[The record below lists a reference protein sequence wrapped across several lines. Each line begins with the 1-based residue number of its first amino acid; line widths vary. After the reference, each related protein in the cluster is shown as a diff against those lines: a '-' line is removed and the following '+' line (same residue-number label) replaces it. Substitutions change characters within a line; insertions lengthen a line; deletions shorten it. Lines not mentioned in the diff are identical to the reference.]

1 MSFTYD
7 QLKTAIQNY
16 TQNEE
21 TSFVSNLPL
30 FIRIAEE
37 RILKNVQLTLFR
49 KNSTAAMTINNQY
62 LAAPSDFLAPFS
74 LSFTD
79 AANDKYFLEYKDVNF
94 IQEFNPDD
102 TTVGAPRYYAFF
114 DISNFIIG
122 PTPDGSYAVELH
134 YFYRPVSLTAGAGTG
149 TSWLSIN
156 AEVALLYGCLIEA
169 YTYMKGES
177 DVMQEYEKRFMEAI
191 VSLKNFGEAK
201 EVTDA
206 YRTGLIIR
214 DKA

>member
-7 QLKTAIQNY
+7 ELKTTIKDY
-16 TQNEE
+16 TQNQE
-21 TSFVSNLPL
+21 TSFVSNLPI

-49 KNSTAAMTINNQY
+49 KNATANMTNGQQY
-62 LAAPSDFLAPFS
+62 LPAPSDFLAPFS

-79 AANDKYFLEYKDVNF
+79 ANNDKNFLLYKDVNF
-94 IQEFNPDD
+94 VQEFNPDS
-102 TTVGAPRYYAFF
+102 TTTGAPRYYAYF
-114 DISNFIIG
+114 DVSSFIIG
-122 PTPDGSYAVELH
+122 PTPNAAFAVELH
-134 YFYRPVSLTAGAGTG
+134 YFYRPTSLTSGSGSG
-149 TSWLSIN
+149 TSWLSTN

-169 YTYMKGES
+169 YTYMKGEA
-177 DVMQEYEKRFMEAI
+177 DVMQEYEKRFTEAI
-191 VSLKNFGEAK
+191 VSLKNFGESK

>member
-7 QLKTAIQNY
+7 ELKTAIKNY

-49 KNSTAAMTINNQY
+49 KNATAAMTVNNQY

-94 IQEFNPDD
+94 IQEFNPDS

-134 YFYRPVSLTAGAGTG
+134 YFYRPVSLTKGAGTG
-149 TSWLSIN
+149 TTWLSTN

>member
-1 MSFTYD
+1 MSFTYT
-7 QLKTAIQNY
+7 QLKTAIEDY
-16 TQNEE
+16 TENNE
-21 TSFVSNLPL
+21 TSFLNNLPL
-30 FIRIAEE
+30 FIRLTEE
-37 RILKNVQLTLFR
+37 RILKNVQLSLFR
-49 KNSTAAMTINNQY
+49 KNAAGAMSQNNKF
-62 LAAPSDFLAPFS
+62 LAVPSDFLAPFA
-74 LSFTD
+74 LSWT
-79 AANDKYFLEYKDVNF
+79 E
-94 IQEFNPDD
+94 
-102 TTVGAPRYYAFF
+102 VGAPRYYAFF

-134 YFYRPVSLTAGAGTG
+134 YFYRPVSLTAGAGAG
-149 TSWLSIN
+149 TSWLSTN

-169 YTYMKGES
+169 YTYMKGDA

>member
-21 TSFVSNLPL
+21 TSFVDNLPL

-49 KNSTAAMTINNQY
+49 KNATAAMTVNNQY

-79 AANDKYFLEYKDVNF
+79 AVNDKYFLEYKDVNF

-114 DISNFIIG
+114 DINNFIIG
-122 PTPDGSYAVELH
+122 PTPNGSYAVELH
-134 YFYRPVSLTAGAGTG
+134 YFYRPQSLTTGSGTG
-149 TSWLSIN
+149 TTWLSTN

-169 YTYMKGES
+169 YTYMKGEA

>member
-1 MSFTYD
+1 M
-7 QLKTAIQNY
+7 
-16 TQNEE
+16 
-21 TSFVSNLPL
+21 
-30 FIRIAEE
+30 
-37 RILKNVQLTLFR
+37 
-49 KNSTAAMTINNQY
+49 
-62 LAAPSDFLAPFS
+62 
-74 LSFTD
+74 
-79 AANDKYFLEYKDVNF
+79 
-94 IQEFNPDD
+94 
-102 TTVGAPRYYAFF
+102 
-114 DISNFIIG
+114 
-122 PTPDGSYAVELH
+122 
-134 YFYRPVSLTAGAGTG
+134 SLTAGAGAG

>member
-94 IQEFNPDD
+94 IQEFNPDA

>member
-21 TSFVSNLPL
+21 TSFVDNLPL

-49 KNSTAAMTINNQY
+49 KNATAAMTVNNQY
-62 LAAPSDFLAPFS
+62 LAAPADFLAPFS

-134 YFYRPVSLTAGAGTG
+134 YFYRPVSLTTGAGTG
-149 TSWLSIN
+149 TSWLSTN

-169 YTYMKGES
+169 YTYMKGDA

>member
-134 YFYRPVSLTAGAGTG
+134 YFYRPVSLTAGAGAG
-149 TSWLSIN
+149 TSWLSTN

-169 YTYMKGES
+169 YTYMKGDA

>member
-21 TSFVSNLPL
+21 TSFVDNLPL

-49 KNSTAAMTINNQY
+49 KNATAAMTVNDQY

-79 AANDKYFLEYKDVNF
+79 AVNDKYFLEYKDVNF

-114 DISNFIIG
+114 DINNFIIG
-122 PTPDGSYAVELH
+122 PTPNGSYAVELH
-134 YFYRPVSLTAGAGTG
+134 YFYRPQSLTTGSGTG
-149 TSWLSIN
+149 TTWLSTN

-169 YTYMKGES
+169 YTYMKGEA

>member
-7 QLKTAIQNY
+7 ELKTTIKDY
-16 TQNEE
+16 TQNQE
-21 TSFVSNLPL
+21 TSFVSNLPI

-49 KNSTAAMTINNQY
+49 KNATANMTNGEQY
-62 LAAPSDFLAPFS
+62 LPAPNDFLAPFS

-79 AANDKYFLEYKDVNF
+79 ANNDKNFLLYKDVNF
-94 IQEFNPDD
+94 VQEFNPDS
-102 TTVGAPRYYAFF
+102 TTTGAPRYYAYF
-114 DISNFIIG
+114 DVSSFIIG
-122 PTPDGSYAVELH
+122 PTPNAAFAVELH
-134 YFYRPVSLTAGAGTG
+134 YFYRPASLTSGSGSG
-149 TSWLSIN
+149 TSWLSTN

-169 YTYMKGES
+169 YTYMKGEA
-177 DVMQEYEKRFMEAI
+177 DVMQEYEKRFTEAI
-191 VSLKNFGEAK
+191 VSLKNFGESK

>member
-21 TSFVSNLPL
+21 TSFVDNLPL

-49 KNSTAAMTINNQY
+49 KNSTAAMTVNNQY

-79 AANDKYFLEYKDVNF
+79 AVNDKYFLEYKDVNF

-114 DISNFIIG
+114 DINNFIIG
-122 PTPDGSYAVELH
+122 PTPNGSYAVELH
-134 YFYRPVSLTAGAGTG
+134 YFYRPQSLTTGSGTG
-149 TSWLSIN
+149 TTWLSTN

-169 YTYMKGES
+169 YTYMKGEA